1 MSMVH
6 NEYYNKIYNLQN
18 VGTKYDIF
26 NQTNNIQLFINN
38 KQRIYLLKLIYLI

>member
-18 VGTKYDIF
+18 VEQNIF